1 MVLVCLS
8 KKFYNDQ
15 WGMRWGAE
23 EQYIFDGTRA
33 GMGQVSYLKPAAETS
48 YKLTYN
54 SLTHVTTLEEA
65 K

>member
-1 MVLVCLS
+1 MLVCLS

-33 GMGQVSYLKPAAETS
+33 GMGQVSYLKPSAETY

-54 SLTHVTTLEEA
+54 SLTHVTTVEEV